1 MRSIFLAITL
11 AFLLVRIAPALAQEN
26 PVVQQLRSMLPAGN
40 TLSFARATPIAGTPE
55 GVTLENVVLTRG
67 TERTTIAA
75 LTLVGLRPDGVAR
88 LELRDLSVP
97 MAGGPPEGPPG
108 GPPARALTIASL
120 EVTGL
125 AVRRRPAGQR
135 PQPDDIKLSTMRL
148 ENFAGPGRPTFAI
161 ARLTISDWGIGR
173 RTEGEVTGMNFTSIP
188 DNPIDAFSVARLA
201 TAGLDVASLATAAMQ
216 SRAPG
221 PQPAGRQSVALEGVV
236 MRGGGV
242 VLGGLQSLQVEGE
255 ADAQGSGTG
264 RLALRGLTV
273 ERAPPTAAFF
283 DTVGLDRVDA
293 SMSFEGSYDAATGRL
308 LLPAFALG
316 VREVGAIA
324 LALGIDGF
332 TPAAAQSNDTSR
344 MRLLNARLRFADEGA
359 YARTLRTQ
367 ARTTA
372 TSEQALREQYASAL
386 RNALRSPGPNPA
398 LDGLREVL
406 LRFVRGEINVV
417 ELEARPAAPVPFS
430 TLGPVLQQGPA
441 PLVRQ
446 LGITASGRRQ

>member
-1 MRSIFLAITL
+1 MRSILLAITL
-11 AFLLVRIAPALAQEN
+11 ACLLVRIAPALAQDH

-40 TLSFARATPIAGTPE
+40 TLTFARATPVAGTPE

-67 TERTTIAA
+67 ADRTTIAT
-75 LTLVGLRPDGVAR
+75 LTLVGLRPDGVTR
-88 LELRDLSVP
+88 LELRDLSAP
-97 MAGGPPEGPPG
+97 MAGGPPG
-108 GPPARALTIASL
+108 GPPAGAVTIAGL

-135 PQPDDIKLSTMRL
+135 PQPDDVKLSTLRL

-161 ARLTISDWGIGR
+161 ARLTVSNWGIGR

-188 DNPIDAFSVARLA
+188 DNPIDAFSVARVA
-201 TAGLDVASLATAAMQ
+201 TAGLDIASLATAAMQ

-273 ERAPPTAAFF
+273 ERAPPTTAFF
-283 DTVGLDRVDA
+283 DTVGLERVDA
-293 SMSFEGSYDAATGRL
+293 SMSFEGSYDATTGRL

-324 LALGIDGF
+324 LALGIDGY

-344 MRLLNARLRFADEGA
+344 IRLLNARLRFADEGA
-359 YARTLRTQ
+359 YGRTLRAQ
-367 ARTTA
+367 ARATA

-386 RNALRSPGPNPA
+386 RNALRSPGPNPAPNLA

-430 TLGPVLQQGPA
+430 TLGPALQQGPA

>member
-264 RLALRGLTV
+264 RLALRGLTA

>member
-11 AFLLVRIAPALAQEN
+11 AFLLVRIAPALAQDH

-40 TLSFARATPIAGTPE
+40 TLSFARAIPVAGTPE

-67 TERTTIAA
+67 TERLTIAA
-75 LTLVGLRPDGVAR
+75 LTLVGLRPDGVTR
-88 LELRDLSVP
+88 LELRDLSAP
-97 MAGGPPEGPPG
+97 MAGGPPG

-135 PQPDDIKLSTMRL
+135 PQPDDVKLSTLRL

-161 ARLTISDWGIGR
+161 ASLTISDWGIGR

-201 TAGLDVASLATAAMQ
+201 TAGLDVASLATAAIQ

-221 PQPAGRQSVALEGVV
+221 PQPPGRQSVALEGVV

-242 VLGGLQSLQVEGE
+242 VLGGLQSLQMEGE

-273 ERAPPTAAFF
+273 ERAPLTAAFF

-332 TPAAAQSNDTSR
+332 TSAAAQSNDTSR
-344 MRLLNARLRFADEGA
+344 MRLLNARLRFVDEGA
-359 YARTLRTQ
+359 YGRTLRTQ
-367 ARTTA
+367 ARATA

-430 TLGPVLQQGPA
+430 TLGPALQQGPA

>member
-1 MRSIFLAITL
+1 MRLTALAAI
-11 AFLLVRIAPALAQEN
+11 LLVSAGPVLAQQEN
-26 PVVQQLRSMLPAGN
+26 ATVRQLRAMLPAGN
-40 TLSFARATPIAGTPE
+40 TLTFDRAMPIAGLAE
-55 GVTLENVVLTRG
+55 GVTLENVVLAHA
-67 TERTTIAA
+67 TERTTIGS
-75 LTLVGLRPDGVAR
+75 LTLVGLRPDGVTR
-88 LELRDLSVP
+88 LELRDLSAP
-97 MAGGPPEGPPG
+97 MAGGPPAG
-108 GPPARALTIASL
+108 AVTIAGL

-125 AVRRRPAGQR
+125 AVRRRSAGQR
-135 PQPDDIKLSTMRL
+135 PQPDDVKLSTLRL

-188 DNPIDAFSVARLA
+188 DNPIDAFSVTRLA
-201 TAGLDVASLATAAMQ
+201 TTGLDVASLATAAMQ

-221 PQPAGRQSVALEGVV
+221 PQPPGRQSVALEGVV

-242 VLGGLQSLQVEGE
+242 VLGGLQSLQMEGE

-264 RLALRGLTV
+264 RLALRGLTM
-273 ERAPPTAAFF
+273 ERAPLTAAFF

-332 TPAAAQSNDTSR
+332 TSAAAQSNDTSR
-344 MRLLNARLRFADEGA
+344 MRLLNARLRFVDEGA
-359 YARTLRTQ
+359 YGRTLRTQ
-367 ARTTA
+367 ARATA

-430 TLGPVLQQGPA
+430 TLGPALQQGPA

-446 LGITASGRRQ
+446 LGISASGRRQ